1 MKIPLFDID
10 GTLFKT
16 ANPVHKNAFAYAFNK
31 VYGVDAK
38 QTEIRPEGMVD
49 NQIIIE
55 VLKLHG
61 LSETEIKKKIKQA
74 TKTMTRYFE
83 EHENEVNPEI
93 LPGVMSLLEKLEH
106 EKIPMGVLTGNVEE
120 IAWIKLEGA
129 GIRDFFDFGAFGDKA
144 FKRVELVEQA
154 RQNAQKSLGKTFKT
168 DDFIIVGDTP
178 RDIQCAKDADIEAIA
193 VSTGIYPFEELVDE
207 KPDLAVHSLEEKRV
221 FDFIKN

>member
-61 LSETEIKKKIKQA
+61 LSETEIKVNKKNQRQQPAQNFITSGSNRQGITLSDSSKDE
-74 TKTMTRYFE
+74 TPCGSHDNTRPSAVAWKLGRWPMASGSSGVTFT
-83 EHENEVNPEI
+83 EI
-93 LPGVMSLLEKLEH
+93 P
-106 EKIPMGVLTGNVEE
+106 
-120 IAWIKLEGA
+120 
-129 GIRDFFDFGAFGDKA
+129 
-144 FKRVELVEQA
+144 
-154 RQNAQKSLGKTFKT
+154 KS
-168 DDFIIVGDTP
+168 
-178 RDIQCAKDADIEAIA
+178 
-193 VSTGIYPFEELVDE
+193 
-207 KPDLAVHSLEEKRV
+207 
-221 FDFIKN
+221 